1 MRRPGEEGLGRAAR
15 WGCRGLR
22 GGVKIGRGGTPAPAE
37 LVRLWGWEWKHF
49 TWERWRCLG
58 IRGVKRKWCLH
69 THTHTHTHTHDTSWG
84 RARQGGVGGGGFEL
98 GSSCV
103 RRAKSEVTFF
113 PFWGCCFGAKL
124 CLAPHTGPSP

>member
-69 THTHTHTHTHDTSWG
+69 THTHTHTHTTQVGAEQGKGVSVVAALNWALPVCVEQ
-84 RARQGGVGGGGFEL
+84 RAR
-98 GSSCV
+98 
-103 RRAKSEVTFF
+103 
-113 PFWGCCFGAKL
+113 
-124 CLAPHTGPSP
+124 